1 MTVKLQNYWP
11 GGLSDLVV
19 KAAYHADS
27 NVASASWR
35 RWQDE
40 CDFDNTSWGDVRT
53 ASSAYRRFGSTQNGL
68 EPRLAGLR
76 RYIWSAVHMR
86 LGAAIPLLRDFQN
99 DDVKFMMIKGSV
111 LLARDPQAA
120 ADRFMSDVDVLID
133 HASWER
139 AVDIA
144 LASGW
149 STQLGVTRD
158 IAIHRIRQLHHSF
171 GLQRG
176 RNGSVDL
183 HNFSLQL
190 NQQLGADADL
200 WQRAVVGKL
209 GGMTVRLTHP
219 CDQLAIVL
227 GHCFLYAPLQTHDW
241 IYDVRATIATA
252 GFDWALCG
260 DVIIERELAVPAAAG
275 LTYLAEELGWPIP
288 KKILERIV
296 GRVREPFV
304 SEFAALH
311 RSYKPKNPTQLQAIY
326 RAQCIRS
333 RRSISGVPKQTQD
346 SSNKVVE
353 TAFAGLKAGE
363 KVYLAMPS
371 GVELGQCVSFRL
383 VLEGEGF
390 PPRSSGWAFLR
401 CFESMPLE
409 FGRLRINSKQKRQ
422 ELTGRIDGALTV
434 ARGIDQVWL
443 QLEKKAPP
451 ESTLRG
457 NFRARVANDPWM
469 NLRRITSLF
478 TARLTA
484 SAKSKRSASAK

>member
-1 MTVKLQNYWP
+1 MKLQNYWP
-11 GGLSDLVV
+11 SGLSDLVV

-27 NVASASWR
+27 KVASAAWS

-53 ASSAYRRFGSTQNGL
+53 ASSAYRRLGCAQGAL
-68 EPRLAGLR
+68 EPRLVGLR

-86 LGAAIPLLRDFQN
+86 LGAAIPLLRNFQKG
-99 DDVKFMMIKGSV
+99 DVKFMMIKGSV
-111 LLARDPQAA
+111 LLARDPQLA
-120 ADRFMSDVDVLID
+120 ADRFMSDVDVLVD
-133 HASWER
+133 HASWEK

-149 STQLGVTRD
+149 STQRGVTRD
-158 IAIHRIRQLHHSF
+158 TAIYRIRQLHHSF
-171 GLQRG
+171 GLERG

-209 GGMTVRLTHP
+209 AGMTVRLTHP

-241 IYDVRATIATA
+241 IYDVRATIATE
-252 GFDWALCG
+252 GFDWNLCG
-260 DVIIERELAVPAAAG
+260 DVILERELAVPAAAG
-275 LTYLAEELGWPIP
+275 LTYLSEELGWPIP
-288 KKILERIV
+288 KKSLQRIV

-311 RSYKPKNPTQLQAIY
+311 RSYKPKNPAQLQAIY

-333 RRSISGVPKQTQD
+333 RRRVRTVPKQTQ
-346 SSNKVVE
+346 SSGDKIVE
-353 TAFAGLKAGE
+353 TPFAGLKAGE
-363 KVYLAMPS
+363 KVYLALPS
-371 GVELGQCVSFRL
+371 GVDPGQRVNFRL

-390 PPRSSGWAFLR
+390 PSRSSAWVFLR
-401 CFESMPLE
+401 CFDSMPLE
-409 FGRLRINSKQKRQ
+409 FGRLRIHSKQKRQ
-422 ELTGRIDGALTV
+422 VLTGTIDGALAV

-451 ESTLRG
+451 GSSLRG
-457 NFRARVANDPWM
+457 DFRAKVANDPWM

-478 TARLTA
+478 AAPRFA
-484 SAKSKRSASAK
+484 SGKYER